1 MTIRHIKKINGPYKL
16 MVLVFSLLGIIFSVW
31 ELIARPFAHSYNKGL
46 AYFSMNTWLE
56 SHDLLEFLLVGYASF
71 YLVILAIIAVQ
82 FVFRYA
88 TLCKPSMTR
97 RFGGCSV
104 IIWMTY
110 IMFSGAVY
118 GGSLYYLCSPDEFSD
133 HYMRRIIYD
142 YYNLS
147 ITHIPR
153 FMIVP
158 YANDNSVRWPNLHFL
173 LIGVMILGLQYFI
186 IIFCGVR
193 LNTILKQQLRQLS
206 TENRKLQKQ
215 IFKALVVQT
224 IVPILLF
231 VLPIAPFLVG
241 PLLDIEMNFPAGWMY
256 VILCLYPP
264 IDTITYMLIV
274 SEYKRTVLVM
284 LRPVLPKGIKLSTEI
299 STSTAIVLAR

>member
-158 YANDNSVRWPNLHFL
+158 YA
-173 LIGVMILGLQYFI
+173 
-186 IIFCGVR
+186 
-193 LNTILKQQLRQLS
+193 
-206 TENRKLQKQ
+206 
-215 IFKALVVQT
+215 LVVQT